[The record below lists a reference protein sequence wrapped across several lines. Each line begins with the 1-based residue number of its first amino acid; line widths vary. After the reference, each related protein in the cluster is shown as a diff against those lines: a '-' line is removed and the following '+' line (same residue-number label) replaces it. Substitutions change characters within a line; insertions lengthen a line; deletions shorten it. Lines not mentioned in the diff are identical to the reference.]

1 MHKPHNNGS
10 TPPKYYH
17 ISFLRYNEKASV
29 RSILDLK
36 LPNFETKE
44 FSLST
49 LCDTT
54 ESANKLNLTNYC
66 NTAKKMPEL
75 ETMMELLK
83 LAKYPLNFD
92 STTIVPLLR
101 LRKWNSK
108 HLVHSWKVHKGGLL
122 NYWNNFY
129 WFYNDKFQPS

>member
-1 MHKPHNNGS
+1 M
-10 TPPKYYH
+10 
-17 ISFLRYNEKASV
+17 

-101 LRKWNSK
+101 LRK
-108 HLVHSWKVHKGGLL
+108 
-122 NYWNNFY
+122 
-129 WFYNDKFQPS
+129 